1 MSRAEKA
8 AAYSVL
14 LVIVSISFVALAW
27 GLKGLAIL
35 ALGFCALVGVAA
47 LSGAAFMI
55 FLLIYEAYFN
65 G

>member
-8 AAYSVL
+8 ATCSVL
-14 LVIVSISFVALAW
+14 LIIVSISFVALAW

-35 ALGFCALVGVAA
+35 ALGFCALAGVVA
-47 LSGAAFMI
+47 LSGAAFII
-55 FLLIYEAYFN
+55 FLLIYEVYFN